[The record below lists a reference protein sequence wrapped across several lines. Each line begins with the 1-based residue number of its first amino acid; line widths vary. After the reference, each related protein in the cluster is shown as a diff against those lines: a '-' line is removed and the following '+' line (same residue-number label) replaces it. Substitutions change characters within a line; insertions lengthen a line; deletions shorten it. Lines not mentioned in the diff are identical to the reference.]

1 MYNGGEVIA
10 HIGADIS
17 EYTNAMKQIG
27 KDTTAN
33 LGGAQ
38 KVASTVG
45 KTMIGV
51 GAATT
56 VMGVK
61 SLKGF
66 GEFNQSLN
74 SAAVIAGG
82 TSKDIDGLA
91 DVANRMGAEL
101 PLSAQDSADAMV
113 AMARDGAS
121 ISDIKKE
128 FPSIAQAATAAGSD
142 LQQTAGVVQ
151 NAMNIWGKSIGSP

>member
-27 KDTTAN
+27 KDTVSN
-33 LGGAQ
+33 MGGAQ

-56 VMGVK
+56 LMGTK

-66 GEFNQSLN
+66 GEFNESLN

-82 TSKDIDGLA
+82 TSKDIDGL
-91 DVANRMGAEL
+91 VYCIL
-101 PLSAQDSADAMV
+101 
-113 AMARDGAS
+113 
-121 ISDIKKE
+121 I
-128 FPSIAQAATAAGSD
+128 
-142 LQQTAGVVQ
+142 
-151 NAMNIWGKSIGSP
+151 